1 MPEVSP
7 YISVMREDWDTKTRD
22 LIAEHPLKAK
32 EIVEVVLSSWESIF
46 ESKLGTK
53 GFRIGVNIFPKPQI
67 MGFLL
72 HELIPLEFV
81 ARYPEKWRGEQ
92 SSDDKDLVYTPN
104 ADYSVE
110 IKTSSDKAHIYGNR
124 SYAQETSSAKKS
136 KTGYYLAI
144 NFEKFSKQ
152 GANPKI
158 TLIRFGWLDH
168 SDWIGQEAASGQ
180 QARLAAYVEQKKLV
194 TLFKV

>member
-1 MPEVSP
+1 
-7 YISVMREDWDTKTRD
+7 MRVIRTN
-22 LIAEHPLKAK
+22 
-32 EIVEVVLSSWESIF
+32 
-46 ESKLGTK
+46 G
-53 GFRIGVNIFPKPQI
+53 
-67 MGFLL
+67 
-72 HELIPLEFV
+72 V
-81 ARYPEKWRGEQ
+81 ARKLATI
-92 SSDDKDLVYTPN
+92 KTLFNIPN
-104 ADYSVE
+104 TDYSVE

-152 GANPKI
+152 CARPKI

-180 QARLAAYVEQKKLV
+180 QARLDAYVEQKKLV
-194 TLFKV
+194 TLYRG